1 MEKATLLQVLGS
13 VYEPAINGESA
24 WAAYNNFIDLFLDED
39 PPTMNYLCTICELSQ
54 KERLLLRHSI
64 AEQGFE
70 LTPNELNQYILLI
83 LVALA
88 EYMETKGLPHP
99 DELRGG

>member
-1 MEKATLLQVLGS
+1 MQKTTLIHVLSS
-13 VYEPAINGESA
+13 VYEPTIDEEAA

-39 PPTMNYLCTICELSQ
+39 PSTVDYLCTLCELTQ
-54 KERLLLRHSI
+54 RERLLLRCQI
-64 AEQGFE
+64 AEKGFE

-88 EYMETKGLPHP
+88 EYIEVKG
-99 DELRGG
+99 

>member
-1 MEKATLLQVLGS
+1 MQKTTLIQVLSS
-13 VYEPAINGESA
+13 VYEPTIDSEAA

-39 PPTMNYLCTICELSQ
+39 PPTVEYLCTICELTQ
-54 KERLLLRHSI
+54 RERLLLRHKI
-64 AEQGFE
+64 AEEGFE

-88 EYMETKGLPHP
+88 EYIEVKG
-99 DELRGG
+99 